1 MPKQIRVLYGAAWQF
16 TFLIVLIDCI
26 WAARIGFRLDHR
38 GVVQTVALTGALVAI
53 TGVLWVVSRVPY
65 KDAGRS
71 IFYRNV
77 LDVFLWITVLATFS
91 KVCIV
96 FQYLCVTT
104 GFPLASNALIAA
116 DAALGFHWLTFY
128 RWVQAHPWLHT
139 ALAWGYTS
147 GACQLFVIPV
157 ILAVTR
163 NTQDYA
169 EFVLQFM
176 VSATLV
182 ILISVPF
189 PAESAF
195 VHFGIHD
202 PDTASTVS
210 DFVLFRNGHTRALNL
225 AFVQG
230 LVSFPSLHTILA
242 LCFAYTLRHV
252 RYVFPLAIALNTFM
266 IVSTLTQGGHYLAD
280 VLSGLIAGTVVIWV
294 VRKVVRRVLEPV
306 AGQVGSALTS

>member
-1 MPKQIRVLYGAAWQF
+1 MPKQRRALYGAAWQF
-16 TFLIVLIDCI
+16 TFLMFLIDCL
-26 WAARIGFRLDHR
+26 WAARIGFRLDR
-38 GVVQTVALTGALVAI
+38 GGAALAIALTGALVVIDA
-53 TGVLWVVSRVPY
+53 VLWVLSRIPY
-65 KDAGRS
+65 KDADRS

-77 LDVFLWITVLATFS
+77 LEAFLWITVLATFS

-104 GFPLASNALIAA
+104 DFPLASNAFIAA
-116 DAALGFHWLTFY
+116 DAALGFHWPDTY
-128 RWVQAHPWLHT
+128 RWVQAHPWLHM
-139 ALAWGYTS
+139 ALATAYTS
-147 GACQLFVIPV
+147 GAYQLFIIPV

-176 VSATLV
+176 ASATLV

-210 DFVLFRNGHTRALNL
+210 DFALFRNGHARTLNL
-225 AFVQG
+225 SFVQG

-242 LCFAYTLRHV
+242 LCFAYALRHV
-252 RYVFPLAIALNTFM
+252 RYVFPIAIALNALM

-280 VLSGLIAGTVVIWV
+280 VLSGLIAGAGVIWL
-294 VRKVVRRVLEPV
+294 VRQVAFRVAEPV
-306 AGQVGSALTS
+306 ADQAPPAVTS

>member
-1 MPKQIRVLYGAAWQF
+1 MPKQIRALYWAAWRF
-16 TFLIVLIDCI
+16 TFLLMLIDSI
-26 WAARIGFRLDHR
+26 WAARIGFRLAR
-38 GVVQTVALTGALVAI
+38 GGVMLTIALTCGLVAI
-53 TGVLWVVSRVPY
+53 SGVLWILSRIPY
-65 KDAGRS
+65 KDVSRS

-96 FQYLCVTT
+96 FQYLCVATN
-104 GFPLASNALIAA
+104 FPLATHAFIAA
-116 DAALGFHWLTFY
+116 DAALGFHWSDTY
-128 RWVQAHPWLHT
+128 RWVLAHPWLHQ
-139 ALAWGYTS
+139 ALGWAYAS
-147 GACQLFVIPV
+147 GACQLFVVPV
-157 ILAVTR
+157 ILAITR

-169 EFVLQFM
+169 EFVVQFM

-202 PDTASTVS
+202 PGTASTVS
-210 DFVLFRNGHTRALNL
+210 DFALFRTGQARELNL
-225 AFVQG
+225 LFVQG

-242 LCFAYTLRHV
+242 LCFAYALRHAG
-252 RYVFPLAIALNTFM
+252 YVFPIAIALNAFM

-280 VLSGLIAGTVVIWV
+280 VLSGLVAGALVICL
-294 VRKVVRRVLEPV
+294 VRRFAFQAASPV
-306 AGQVGSALTS
+306 AERIPSALTS

>member
-1 MPKQIRVLYGAAWQF
+1 MPKQIRALYGAAWQF
-16 TFLIVLIDCI
+16 TFLMLLIDCI
-26 WAARIGFRLDHR
+26 WAARIGFRLER
-38 GVVQTVALTGALVAI
+38 GGVVQTLALTCGLLVI

-65 KDAGRS
+65 KEPGRT
-71 IFYRNV
+71 IFYRSV
-77 LDVFLWITVLATFS
+77 LHVFLWITVLATFS
-91 KVCIV
+91 KVAIV

-104 GFPLASNALIAA
+104 GFPLASNAFIAA
-116 DAALGFHWLTFY
+116 DAALGFHWLDTY
-128 RWVQAHPWLHT
+128 RWVQAHPWLHS
-139 ALAWGYTS
+139 ALALAYVS
-147 GACQLFVIPV
+147 GACQLFVVPI

-182 ILISVPF
+182 ILISVPL

-202 PDTASTVS
+202 PGTASTVS
-210 DFVLFRNGHTRALNL
+210 DFILFRNNPTHELNL

-266 IVSTLTQGGHYLAD
+266 IASTLTQGGHYLVD
-280 VLSGLIAGTVVIWV
+280 VVAGLVAGAAVIGL
-294 VRKVVRRVLEPV
+294 VRKVALRVLDPV
-306 AGQVGSALTS
+306 DEQVPSGLTS